1 MNKQRRK
8 EIARIRELIQAAHD
22 DLETVMEEEREYFDN
37 MPESIQDGVKGQAAQ
52 ENVDALEEAV
62 DGLDEVLNNIDNIT

>member
-37 MPESIQDGVKGQAAQ
+37 MPESFQMGVKGEAA
-52 ENVDALEEAV
+52 EANVDSLEEAV